1 VTGIRIIA
9 VLAAIAVM
17 AILEYGLAT
26 PWYIALPVGI
36 LTYLLARYVGWA
48 IGERRR
54 IQARAGRNGR
64 KGKAATVLKSRD
76 LNQVG
81 AQNKK
86 PQSGSYQL
94 I

>member
-1 VTGIRIIA
+1 MTGIRIIA

-36 LTYLLARYVGWA
+36 LTYLLAHYVGWA

-54 IQARAGRNGR
+54 FKRELDE
-64 KGKAATVLKSRD
+64 TVEKVKRR
-76 LNQVG
+76 
-81 AQNKK
+81 
-86 PQSGSYQL
+86 PF
-94 I
+94 

>member
-54 IQARAGRNGR
+54 FKRELDE
-64 KGKAATVLKSRD
+64 TVEKVKRR
-76 LNQVG
+76 
-81 AQNKK
+81 
-86 PQSGSYQL
+86 PF
-94 I
+94 